1 MVLPD
6 SWGRLLNSEIILL
19 SINAKIVA
27 SRILGD
33 SETFPVHALVQIC
46 DRYFKRLAAC
56 SCLGPVRFV
65 LCESVVGPSG
75 ILLAFFI
82 IGLRSN
88 LVASNATWGTQRS
101 RSAGMGASRK
111 RVGPKTNG
119 KLPFVVCGM
128 TGEKSGFTR

>member
-1 MVLPD
+1 MVIPD
-6 SWGRLLNSEIILL
+6 SWGRLLNPETSLL

-33 SETFPVHALVQIC
+33 SETFPVHALVKIC

-65 LCESVVGPSG
+65 LCESVVCPLG
-75 ILLAFFI
+75 ILLAFFS
-82 IGLRSN
+82 IGMQSH

-119 KLPFVVCGM
+119 KLHFVVWGM